1 MRVRRTFLPVIGAL
15 MLPLV
20 NIAIAEEAKPAASR
34 QAAMESAAQKQR
46 EATLA
51 AMQSSIDKQRASIA
65 VAKDAA
71 KATPVTSFF
80 QLPPPAPLAG
90 GAPLP
95 PPAPEPVMPDINCE
109 PLPVADVTPVLEDAA
124 RREGLDPRLLTAV
137 IQQESGFRPCVI
149 SRKGAQGLMQLMP
162 ATVEQFGVKDPFE
175 VKQNIDAG
183 AKFLKELIGRYSG
196 NLALALGAYNAGPGS
211 VDAADGVPHNAE
223 TMTYVSEI
231 LGKLGIQPAAPNN
244 VKP

>member
-20 NIAIAEEAKPAASR
+20 NIAAAEEAKPAASR

-65 VAKDAA
+65 VAKDAT
-71 KATPVTSFF
+71 KANPVTSFF

-90 GAPLP
+90 GAPVP
-95 PPAPEPVMPDINCE
+95 PPAPEPAMPDMNCE
-109 PLPVADVTPVLEDAA
+109 PLPVADVTPVLEQAA

-211 VDAADGVPHNAE
+211 VDAADGVPQNAE

-231 LGKLGIQPAAPNN
+231 LAKLGIQPAAPNN